1 MRFKKKAGNTFF
13 TVLMFILASVATAS
27 LYYIIVSGY
36 MSVSKDGVTAS
47 QYIKYRDYKGEPFED
62 TDLFTNELYGAINDI
77 TTLCTMRESLD
88 DSDRYNIENMDAYS
102 TVMELSDRYSKG
114 HTNVKYCYQLV
125 DDKGIKVRHSNVGDN
140 ITTMSTDEVTKYFT
154 SLGKYICFNP
164 DKVQMA
170 TNINDAISIED
181 ILGNF
186 DYNFAEGSRI
196 WIGVDTD
203 YPADDILKLSKETY
217 AGLYNYYFEAIVSFA
232 VSTLLLLA
240 ILVILTINAGKVTL
254 IHEDDT
260 QEVIVKSARIDRIP
274 IEILAIVTILTLLL
288 LSLGSEYALDY
299 LINGKLIKYNSITA
313 ITLAGIAG
321 FVICAIKIF
330 LYLIYVR
337 KFKCKLMWN
346 TSLCRLVLGKS
357 RQAALDLYDN
367 GSLVVR
373 TWLPYLI
380 FLALNLVLVLLGL
393 TGTLIAFIIDMFVGV
408 WLYNESK
415 VRSKI
420 VDGIDVIAGGDAKHK
435 IDTAGMH
442 GYNLNLAE
450 AVNSIGDG
458 IDKAVSTS
466 MKDERMKADL
476 ITNVSHDIKTPLTS
490 IINYVDLLKRANIED
505 ETARGYIDILE
516 QKSLRLKAL
525 TNDLVEISKISSGNI
540 TLELVNLNM
549 VEMINQV
556 TGEFDERFK
565 EKSLIPILNLPKED
579 VVIHADGQALYRIL
593 ENLYINIYKYALRGT
608 RVYIDLATNENKALL
623 TIRNISAEPVNLDS
637 AMLTER
643 FIRGDISRGTE
654 GSGLGLSIAK
664 SLAEAQNG
672 RLDLSLDGDL
682 FKVVVSFDLIV

>member
-232 VSTLLLLA
+232 ISTLLLLA

-288 LSLGSEYALDY
+288 LFLGSEYALDY

-408 WLYNESK
+408 WLYNESR

>member
-254 IHEDDT
+254 IREDDT

-408 WLYNESK
+408 WLYNESR

-623 TIRNISAEPVNLDS
+623 TIRNISAEPVKLDS

-672 RLDLSLDGDL
+672 RLELSLDGDL

>member
-13 TVLMFILASVATAS
+13 TVLIMILASVATAS

-217 AGLYNYYFEAIVSFA
+217 AGLYNNYFEAIVSFA

-254 IHEDDT
+254 IREDDT

-408 WLYNESK
+408 WLYNESR

>member
-13 TVLMFILASVATAS
+13 TVLIMILASVATAS

-254 IHEDDT
+254 IREDDT

-274 IEILAIVTILTLLL
+274 IEILAVVTILTLLL
-288 LSLGSEYALDY
+288 LALGSEYALDY
-299 LINGKLIKYNSITA
+299 LINGNVIKYNSITA

-408 WLYNESK
+408 WLYNESR

-623 TIRNISAEPVNLDS
+623 TIRNISAEPVKLDS

>member
-1 MRFKKKAGNTFF
+1 MRFKKKAGNTFLA
-13 TVLMFILASVATAS
+13 VLIIILAGIATAS

-254 IHEDDT
+254 IREDDT

-672 RLDLSLDGDL
+672 RLELSLDGDL

>member
-13 TVLMFILASVATAS
+13 TVIMLILASVATAS

-62 TDLFTNELYGAINDI
+62 TDMFTNELYGAINDI

-254 IHEDDT
+254 IREDDT

-408 WLYNESK
+408 WLYNESR

-608 RVYIDLATNENKALL
+608 RVYIDLVTNENKALL

-672 RLDLSLDGDL
+672 RLELSLDGDL

>member
-232 VSTLLLLA
+232 VSTLLLLS

-254 IHEDDT
+254 IREDDT

-274 IEILAIVTILTLLL
+274 IEILAVVTILTLLL

-408 WLYNESK
+408 WLYNESR

>member
-1 MRFKKKAGNTFF
+1 MRCKKKPGNAILS
-13 TVLMFILASVATAS
+13 VLMFILASVATAS

-217 AGLYNYYFEAIVSFA
+217 AGLYNNYFEAIVSFA
-232 VSTLLLLA
+232 VSTLLMLA

-254 IHEDDT
+254 IREDDT

-299 LINGKLIKYNSITA
+299 LINGNIIKYNSITA

>member
-254 IHEDDT
+254 IREDDT

-623 TIRNISAEPVNLDS
+623 TIRNISAEPVNIDS

>member
-13 TVLMFILASVATAS
+13 TVIMLILASVATAS

-254 IHEDDT
+254 IREDDT

-505 ETARGYIDILE
+505 ETARSYIDILE

-623 TIRNISAEPVNLDS
+623 TIRNISAEPVKLDS

-672 RLDLSLDGDL
+672 RLELSLDGDL

>member
-254 IHEDDT
+254 IREDDT

-274 IEILAIVTILTLLL
+274 IEILAIVTILTLFL

-623 TIRNISAEPVNLDS
+623 TIRNISAEPVKLDS

>member
-254 IHEDDT
+254 IREDDT

-274 IEILAIVTILTLLL
+274 IEILAVVTILTLLL
-288 LSLGSEYALDY
+288 LSIGSEYALDY

-408 WLYNESK
+408 WLYNESR

-623 TIRNISAEPVNLDS
+623 TIRNISAEPVKLDS

>member
-13 TVLMFILASVATAS
+13 TVLIMILASVATAS

-435 IDTAGMH
+435 IDTTGMH

>member
-1 MRFKKKAGNTFF
+1 MRFKKKAGNTFLA
-13 TVLMFILASVATAS
+13 VLIIILAGIATAS

-254 IHEDDT
+254 IREDDT

>member
-1 MRFKKKAGNTFF
+1 MRFKKKAGNTFLA
-13 TVLMFILASVATAS
+13 VLIIILAGIATAS

-232 VSTLLLLA
+232 VSTLLMLA

-254 IHEDDT
+254 IREDDT

-274 IEILAIVTILTLLL
+274 IEILAVVTILTLLL
-288 LSLGSEYALDY
+288 LALGSEYALDY
-299 LINGKLIKYNSITA
+299 LINGNVIKYNSITA

-408 WLYNESK
+408 WLYNESR

-623 TIRNISAEPVNLDS
+623 TIRNISAEPVKLDS

>member
-408 WLYNESK
+408 WLYNESR

-623 TIRNISAEPVNLDS
+623 TIRNISAEPVKLDS

>member
-217 AGLYNYYFEAIVSFA
+217 AGLYNYYFEAIVSFT

-254 IHEDDT
+254 IREDDT

-274 IEILAIVTILTLLL
+274 IEILAVVTILTLLL

-408 WLYNESK
+408 WLYNESR

-623 TIRNISAEPVNLDS
+623 TIRNISAEPVKLDS

>member
-13 TVLMFILASVATAS
+13 TVLIIILAGIATAS

-254 IHEDDT
+254 IREDDT

-299 LINGKLIKYNSITA
+299 LINGNVIKYNSITA

-623 TIRNISAEPVNLDS
+623 TIRNISAEPVKLDS

>member
-1 MRFKKKAGNTFF
+1 MRFKKKAGNTFLA
-13 TVLMFILASVATAS
+13 VLIIILAGIATAS

-47 QYIKYRDYKGEPFED
+47 QYIKYRDYKGESFED

-203 YPADDILKLSKETY
+203 YPADDILKLSQETY
-217 AGLYNYYFEAIVSFA
+217 VGLYNYYFEAIVSFA

-254 IHEDDT
+254 IREDDT

-623 TIRNISAEPVNLDS
+623 TIRNISAEPVKLDS

>member
-274 IEILAIVTILTLLL
+274 IEILAVVTILTLLL
-288 LSLGSEYALDY
+288 LALGSEYALDY

-408 WLYNESK
+408 WLYNESR

-623 TIRNISAEPVNLDS
+623 TIRNISAEPVKLDS

>member
-1 MRFKKKAGNTFF
+1 MRIKKKAGNTFLA
-13 TVLMFILASVATAS
+13 VLMFILASVATAS

-254 IHEDDT
+254 IREDDT

-408 WLYNESK
+408 WLYNESR

-623 TIRNISAEPVNLDS
+623 TIRNISAEPVKLDS

>member
-13 TVLMFILASVATAS
+13 TVLIIILAGIATAS

-254 IHEDDT
+254 IREDDT

-623 TIRNISAEPVNLDS
+623 TIRNISAEPVKLDS

>member
-254 IHEDDT
+254 IREDDT

-321 FVICAIKIF
+321 FIICAIKIF

-408 WLYNESK
+408 WLYNESR

-623 TIRNISAEPVNLDS
+623 TIRNISAEPVKLDS

>member
-408 WLYNESK
+408 WLYNESR

-435 IDTAGMH
+435 IDTVGMH

>member
-232 VSTLLLLA
+232 VSTLLMLA

-254 IHEDDT
+254 IREDDT

-623 TIRNISAEPVNLDS
+623 TIRNISAEPVKLDS

>member
-13 TVLMFILASVATAS
+13 TVLIMILASVATAS

-408 WLYNESK
+408 WLYNESR

>member
-13 TVLMFILASVATAS
+13 TVLIMILASVATAS

-240 ILVILTINAGKVTL
+240 ILVILTINVGKVTL
-254 IHEDDT
+254 IREDDT

-288 LSLGSEYALDY
+288 LFLGSEYALDY

-408 WLYNESK
+408 WLYNESR

>member
-1 MRFKKKAGNTFF
+1 MRFKKKAGNTFLA
-13 TVLMFILASVATAS
+13 VLIIILAGIATAS

-203 YPADDILKLSKETY
+203 YPADDILKLSQETY
-217 AGLYNYYFEAIVSFA
+217 VGLYNYYFEAIVSFA

-254 IHEDDT
+254 IREDDT

>member
-1 MRFKKKAGNTFF
+1 MRIKKKAGNTFF
-13 TVLMFILASVATAS
+13 TVLIMILASVATAS

-254 IHEDDT
+254 IREDDT

-408 WLYNESK
+408 WLYNESR

>member
-1 MRFKKKAGNTFF
+1 MRIKKKAGNTFF
-13 TVLMFILASVATAS
+13 TVLIMILASVATAS

-217 AGLYNYYFEAIVSFA
+217 VGLYNYYFEAIVCFA

-254 IHEDDT
+254 IREDDT

>member
-254 IHEDDT
+254 IREDDT

-288 LSLGSEYALDY
+288 LFLGSEYALDY

-408 WLYNESK
+408 WLYNESR

>member
-13 TVLMFILASVATAS
+13 TVLIMILASVATAS

-254 IHEDDT
+254 IREDDT

-274 IEILAIVTILTLLL
+274 IEILAVVTILTLLL

-408 WLYNESK
+408 WLYNESR

-623 TIRNISAEPVNLDS
+623 TIRNISAEPVNIDS

>member
-13 TVLMFILASVATAS
+13 TVLIMILASVATAS

-217 AGLYNYYFEAIVSFA
+217 VGLYNYYFEAIVSFA

-254 IHEDDT
+254 IREDDT

-623 TIRNISAEPVNLDS
+623 TIRNISAEPVKLDS

>member
-408 WLYNESK
+408 WLYNESR

>member
-1 MRFKKKAGNTFF
+1 MRFKKKAGNTILA
-13 TVLMFILASVATAS
+13 VIMFILASVATAS

-254 IHEDDT
+254 IREDDT

-408 WLYNESK
+408 WLYNESR

>member
-13 TVLMFILASVATAS
+13 TVLIMILASVATAS

-196 WIGVDTD
+196 WIGIDTD

-232 VSTLLLLA
+232 VSTLLLLS

-254 IHEDDT
+254 IREDDT

-288 LSLGSEYALDY
+288 LFLGSEYALDY
-299 LINGKLIKYNSITA
+299 LINGNIIKYNSITA

-408 WLYNESK
+408 WLYNESR

>member
-13 TVLMFILASVATAS
+13 TVIMLILASVATAS

-408 WLYNESK
+408 WLYNESR

-672 RLDLSLDGDL
+672 RLELSLDGDL

>member
-1 MRFKKKAGNTFF
+1 MRFKKKAGNTILA
-13 TVLMFILASVATAS
+13 VIMFILASVATAS

-254 IHEDDT
+254 IREDDT

-274 IEILAIVTILTLLL
+274 IEILAVVTILILLL
-288 LSLGSEYALDY
+288 LALGSEYALDY
-299 LINGKLIKYNSITA
+299 LINGNIIKYNSITA

-408 WLYNESK
+408 WLYNESR

-672 RLDLSLDGDL
+672 RLDISLDGDL

>member
-1 MRFKKKAGNTFF
+1 MRFKKKAGNTFLA
-13 TVLMFILASVATAS
+13 VLMFILAGIATAS

-232 VSTLLLLA
+232 VSTLLMLA

-254 IHEDDT
+254 IREDDT

>member
-274 IEILAIVTILTLLL
+274 IEILAIITILTLLL

-505 ETARGYIDILE
+505 ETARSYIDILE

-525 TNDLVEISKISSGNI
+525 TNDLVEISKITSGNI

-565 EKSLIPILNLPKED
+565 EKSLTPILNLPKED

-593 ENLYINIYKYALRGT
+593 ENLYINIYKYALQGT
-608 RVYIDLATNENKALL
+608 RVYIDLLTGENKAELI
-623 TIRNISAEPVNLDS
+623 IRNISAEPVKLDS

-672 RLDLSLDGDL
+672 RLDISLDGDL